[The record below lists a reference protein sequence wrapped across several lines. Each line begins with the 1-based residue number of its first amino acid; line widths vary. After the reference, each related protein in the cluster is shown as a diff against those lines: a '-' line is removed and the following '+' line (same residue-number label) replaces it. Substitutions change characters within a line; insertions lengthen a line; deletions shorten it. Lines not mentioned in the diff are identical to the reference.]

1 MSDDSVNDGED
12 KGPSQS
18 KGKVHYGNATAD
30 VNSSS
35 SASADIS
42 GGNPTDKQIKF
53 INTKLRWEHW
63 KFQWTNALSV
73 FVIGVAFVYFIAL
86 LVYIF
91 CREHTSYAGIPVI
104 LALSSIPT
112 ILTIALM
119 RYFHDNGKS
128 DNKIEMTQPHIDSAI
143 KLVEQMNKLLGRDK

>member
-1 MSDDSVNDGED
+1 MSDDSVNDGKD
-12 KGPSQS
+12 KGSFQS
-18 KGKVHYGNATAD
+18 EGKVHQGSATAE

-35 SASADIS
+35 TASADIS
-42 GGNPTDKQIKF
+42 GGDPTDKQIKF

-73 FVIGVAFVYFIAL
+73 FVIGVAFVYFVAL
-86 LVYIF
+86 LIYIF
-91 CREHTSYAGIPVI
+91 CREHTSYAGIPVL

-128 DNKIEMTQPHIDSAI
+128 DNKIELNQPHIDSAI
-143 KLVEQMNKLLGRDK
+143 KLVEQVNKLLGRDK

>member
-1 MSDDSVNDGED
+1 MSDDSFNDGED
-12 KGPSQS
+12 KKPSQP
-18 KGKVHYGNATAD
+18 KGNVHYGSATAE
-30 VNSSS
+30 VNSSA

-42 GGNPTDKQIKF
+42 GGSPTDKQKNL
-53 INTKLRWEHW
+53 INSKLKWEHW
-63 KFQWTNALSV
+63 KFQWTNALSM
-73 FVIGVAFVYFIAL
+73 FVLGVAFVYFIAL

-143 KLVEQMNKLLGRDK
+143 KLFEQVNKLLGRDK